1 VLELEQ
7 EIKNQNAFYT
17 SQEKLK
23 NTDENVDEELLRRFK
38 LANDDLSTLSKLNAE
53 LKQRLIQET
62 LQKEEFESQL
72 TLIQN

>member
-1 VLELEQ
+1 MLELEQ